1 MKIVLHTYGSL
12 GDLHPYIAIALE
24 LKARGYQA
32 VIATAEFYRNKIEAA
47 GLEFHPVRPDFPTDV
62 EQQRELVRLIM
73 DKQNG
78 TEYVFRQAILP
89 YVQETYE
96 DLMSAVRDAELL
108 VTHPLSFAATP
119 VVEKTGIRWVSS
131 VLSPMSFL
139 SAYDPPVVATFPS
152 WLNLRILGPG
162 FNGALIRLAKNRF
175 SSWDEPLRQLRTQL
189 GLSPL
194 ADSMFEGMNS
204 PDLVLA
210 LFSEALAT
218 PQPDWPKQ
226 TCVTGFT
233 FYDRNGNTGLSPELA
248 SFLDAGDPPIVFTL
262 GSSAVWVADKFYLES
277 AKAALKLGYRAVLLV
292 GNNNPS
298 LPKELQSKD
307 IGVFDYAPYSEL
319 FHRAAA
325 IVHQGGVGTTAQ
337 VLRSGRPMLV
347 VPFSNDQP
355 DNAARITRL
364 GVGRTIDR
372 DCYTASRAAKE
383 LDRLLRE
390 PRYQAK
396 AAEVGNKVRAENGVK
411 VACDAIEAQL
421 KKDKNATNL
430 QSASVSPV

>member
-24 LKARGYQA
+24 LKARGHQA
-32 VIATAEFYRNKIEAA
+32 VIATAGFYRNKIEAA
-47 GLEFHPVRPDFPTDV
+47 GLEFHPVRPDFPSDV

-89 YVQETYE
+89 YVQETYA
-96 DLMSAVRDAELL
+96 DLMSAVRDAYLL
-108 VTHPLSFAATP
+108 VTHPLSFAGTP

-131 VLSPMSFL
+131 ILSPMSFL
-139 SAYDPPVVATFPS
+139 SAYEPPVVPTFPS
-152 WLNLRILGPG
+152 WLNLRILGPR

-233 FYDRNGNTGLSPELA
+233 FYDRNGDTGLSPELA

-292 GNNNPS
+292 GNDSRP
-298 LPKELQSKD
+298 LPKELQSND
-307 IGVFDYAPYSEL
+307 IAVFDYAPYSEL
-319 FHRAAA
+319 FDRAAA

-364 GVGRTIDR
+364 GVGRTVDR
-372 DCYTASRAAKE
+372 DRYTASLAVKE

-396 AAEVGNKVRAENGVK
+396 AAEVGTKVRAENGAK

-421 KKDKNATNL
+421 KKDKNATSL
-430 QSASVSPV
+430 QGAIAPPV

>member
-1 MKIVLHTYGSL
+1 
-12 GDLHPYIAIALE
+12 
-24 LKARGYQA
+24 
-32 VIATAEFYRNKIEAA
+32 
-47 GLEFHPVRPDFPTDV
+47 
-62 EQQRELVRLIM
+62 
-73 DKQNG
+73 
-78 TEYVFRQAILP
+78 
-89 YVQETYE
+89 
-96 DLMSAVRDAELL
+96 
-108 VTHPLSFAATP
+108 
-119 VVEKTGIRWVSS
+119 
-131 VLSPMSFL
+131 
-139 SAYDPPVVATFPS
+139 
-152 WLNLRILGPG
+152 
-162 FNGALIRLAKNRF
+162 
-175 SSWDEPLRQLRTQL
+175 
-189 GLSPL
+189 
-194 ADSMFEGMNS
+194 MFEGMNS

-233 FYDRNGNTGLSPELA
+233 FYDRNGDTGLSPELA

-372 DCYTASRAAKE
+372 DRYTASRAAKE
-383 LDRLLRE
+383 LNRLLRE

-396 AAEVGNKVRAENGVK
+396 AAEVGAKVRAENGVK

-421 KKDKNATNL
+421 KKDKNATL
-430 QSASVSPV
+430 HSASASPV